1 MRRVLCVCVLPNNK
15 MRLNI
20 IHLPRRNDRYE
31 HLLGQLAIQDIKEFQ
46 FWDGIED
53 SEMPQRGICFAHQR
67 IIQDALDKQ
76 LETVLIAEDDLLFT
90 APGAFRYFIQNVPT
104 SFDLYLGGISDGKIQ
119 NDGSTSSFSGLMLY
133 MVHRRFY
140 ETMLSF
146 SGDQHLDTAL
156 RERGKFYV
164 CDPMVAMQQNGFSDN
179 QKRHMDHNIFFQ
191 GRNLFK

>member
-1 MRRVLCVCVLPNNK
+1 MW
-15 MRLNI
+15 LNI

-53 SEMPQRGICFAHQR
+53 SEFPQRGIRSAHQR
-67 IIQDALDKQ
+67 IIQNALDKQ

-90 APGAFRYFIQNVPT
+90 APGAFKYFMKNIPS

-119 NDGSTSSFSGLMLY
+119 NDGSTNSFSGLMLY

-140 ETMLSF
+140 EVMLSF
-146 SGDQHLDTAL
+146 GGDQHLDTAL
-156 RERGKFYV
+156 RGLGKFYV
-164 CDPMVAMQQNGFSDN
+164 CDPMVAMQQNGYSDN
-179 QKRHMDHNIFFQ
+179 QKRHIEYDVFFK
-191 GRNLFK
+191 GRNLFT